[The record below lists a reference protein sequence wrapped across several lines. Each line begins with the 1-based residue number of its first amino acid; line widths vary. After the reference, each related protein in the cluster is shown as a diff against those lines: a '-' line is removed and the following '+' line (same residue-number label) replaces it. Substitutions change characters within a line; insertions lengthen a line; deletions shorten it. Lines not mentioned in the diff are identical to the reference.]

1 MALRNC
7 PIKAAIGCG
16 KCRGYESLTDRK
28 GVRFTVDCGRHD
40 GHPRQVSELYNSVP
54 LWLVQS
60 YAEGRPMPGAPPE
73 KTRGLYYRT
82 VL

>member
-28 GVRFTVDCGRHD
+28 GSASLWTADGMTVTPGR
-40 GHPRQVSELYNSVP
+40 
-54 LWLVQS
+54 
-60 YAEGRPMPGAPPE
+60 
-73 KTRGLYYRT
+73 
-82 VL
+82 